1 MNNHS
6 LQELKKQA
14 YALME
19 SAGFPLEG
27 DIEVI
32 LDQKLPYMGYTTER
46 DGKPV
51 IVVSGMTFSSGS
63 TINLLVH
70 EMSHVYRTQSG
81 HPSHDYNLLTT
92 ITAFVVHGRAPEA
105 YQEEILH
112 TILNHLQ
119 DLYAD
124 DISFVIFDK
133 ISPKPNLGDF
143 FLGWIHE
150 PILGP
155 ASVEK
160 SWGNA
165 DRLLSAAFAEANL
178 KRHHVKDKGGK
189 VEKAVGE
196 FLSKIDKKVAEKYE
210 FFRDFMTNL
219 PENPDR
225 KNFEKLLIQ
234 YLSEFLKLTT
244 IS

>member
-1 MNNHS
+1 MNNQD
-6 LQELKKQA
+6 LQELKNQA

-19 SAGFPLEG
+19 KAGFVLKG
-27 DIEVI
+27 DIEVV

-51 IVVSGMTFSSGS
+51 IVVSGLTFSSGS
-63 TINLLVH
+63 TINLVVH

-92 ITAFVVHGRAPEA
+92 LTAFVVHGRAPEA
-105 YQEEILH
+105 YQEQILH
-112 TILNHLQ
+112 TIINHLQ

-133 ISPKPNLGDF
+133 ISPRPNLGDF

-150 PILGP
+150 PLTGA

-160 SWGNA
+160 LWGNA
-165 DRLLSAAFAEANL
+165 DRLLSAAFAQANL
-178 KRHHVKDKGGK
+178 KRHHVKDKGRK
-189 VEKAVGE
+189 VETAVGE
-196 FLSKIDKKVAEKYE
+196 FLSKIDKRTAEKYE
-210 FFRDFMTNL
+210 FFRDFMIDL
-219 PENPDR
+219 PENPTR
-225 KNFEKLLIQ
+225 KEFEKLLIR
-234 YLSEFLKLTT
+234 YLSEFLKLAT